1 MTKEEIIDLVKQI
14 EALPPQTRNI
24 VLQFLNVLE
33 QVQQRRHIG

>member
-1 MTKEEIIDLVKQI
+1 MTREEISDLVKQI

-33 QVQQRRHIG
+33 QVQHRRRIG